1 MNRAL
6 PDMVRVRLSPE
17 EAGAVS
23 MAQVV
28 VRDIPIRELVEYM
41 LGYTGKN
48 EARVREL
55 LLRGSLVSGASR
67 FRWAGWE
74 ADDAALRDLLST
86 FPDPDPARPFSPRHC
101 SRAVLRGLRGHAL
114 AVDRTAAG
122 GFWNALMELAGG
134 ARPRYLD
141 YSYRERSD
149 WYRMEL
155 DRQAAA
161 RLRESAKL
169 VSYSTLRKQILAG
182 EFDSADLFV
191 AREGEG

>member
-6 PDMVRVRLSPE
+6 PDTVRVRLSPE

-48 EARVREL
+48 HARVREL

-67 FRWAGWE
+67 FRWTGWE
-74 ADDAALRDLLST
+74 ADGIALQDLLST
-86 FPDPDPARPFSPRHC
+86 FPDPDPARPFAPRHC
-101 SRAVLRGLRGHAL
+101 TRAVLRGSRGHAIP
-114 AVDRTAAG
+114 VDAAAG
-122 GFWNALMELAGG
+122 GFWKVLVDLAAG
-134 ARPRYLD
+134 APLRYLD
-141 YSYRERSD
+141 YSYRERAD

-155 DRQAAA
+155 NRGAAI
-161 RLRESAKL
+161 RLREAAEL

-182 EFDSADLFV
+182 EFDSADLFA